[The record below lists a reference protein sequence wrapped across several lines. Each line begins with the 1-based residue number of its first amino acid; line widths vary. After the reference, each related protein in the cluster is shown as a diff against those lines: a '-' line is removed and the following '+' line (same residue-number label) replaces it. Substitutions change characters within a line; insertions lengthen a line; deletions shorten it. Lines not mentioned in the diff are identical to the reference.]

1 MSENITSNA
10 PVVQDPDQV
19 EQPPVDSSPP
29 ADGKSPGKEKSNF
42 LSKFLKKL
50 GDSGSTAS
58 SGSSAGAA
66 IGSAVDSVVTAVEN
80 KLDIDFKSIVSTPAQ
95 IHKSSFNIVVGE
107 PEAKGATFKHYVF
120 KVTVTPSQGA
130 EYVYRRYREFEWI
143 RTNLVKTYPGV
154 FIPPLPTKN
163 ILGSLASIG
172 SDKFETA
179 HRPDIERFI
188 NRLAAIPIIV
198 NSPSFQ
204 GFINNMGNFEEV
216 MKDFDKKLENRS
228 REELL
233 KLYTDFFPKQMSY
246 ALQKNSDQLLL
257 SWLEFL
263 QKGEKTMAETYD
275 SACILASNMNL
286 QVQYL
291 TKFNLLVPFIYSM
304 ENAYPHPPPTRVDIA
319 GTCQQWLD
327 CLLHIEAA
335 TNTHFLQAFK
345 FDLHDIR
352 AFIELLK
359 FRQDVA
365 AEHTKAVSRAKKWK
379 LTETVV
385 NTEKLKKEKEQDL
398 KREEELQ
405 AQLNCMDKLILF
417 EQSQQFWLDK
427 TTSFQQA
434 IANFAKA
441 QLEASKQLAQ
451 IFQTLFEKA
460 DKM

>member
-1 MSENITSNA
+1 MSDNLASNTS
-10 PVVQDPDQV
+10 VVQDPDQG
-19 EQPPVDSSPP
+19 EQPADSSPP
-29 ADGKSPGKEKSNF
+29 TEGKSPGKEKSNF
-42 LSKFLKKL
+42 LTKFLKKI
-50 GDSGSTAS
+50 GDSGSTTPSGPSSVAS
-58 SGSSAGAA
+58 E
-66 IGSAVDSVVTAVEN
+66 SVID
-80 KLDIDFKSIVSTPAQ
+80 KLDIDFKSIGSAPAQ
-95 IHKSSFNIVVGE
+95 LHKPSFSIVVGE
-107 PEAKGATFKHYVF
+107 PEAKGTTFNRYVF

-143 RTNLVKTYPGV
+143 RTNLVRTYPGV
-154 FIPPLPTKN
+154 FIPPLPTN

-179 HRPDIERFI
+179 HRPDIERFV

-204 GFINNMGNFEEV
+204 AFINNTSNFEEV
-216 MKDFDKKLENRS
+216 MKDLDKKLENRS

-246 ALQKNSDQLLL
+246 ALQKNSDQLLS

-263 QKGEKTMAETYD
+263 QKCEKTMAEAYD
-275 SACILASNMNL
+275 SACIFASNMNL
-286 QVQYL
+286 QVQHL

-319 GTCQQWLD
+319 GTSQQWLD

-345 FDLHDIR
+345 YDLHDVR

-359 FRQDVA
+359 IRQDVA
-365 AEHTKAVSRAKKWK
+365 SELTKAISRAKKWK
-379 LTETVV
+379 LPETVV
-385 NTEKLKKEKEQDL
+385 TEKLKKEKDQDL

-405 AQLNCMDKLILF
+405 AQLNSMDKLILF

-427 TTSFQQA
+427 TNSFQQA